1 MKLDSRPWLHN
12 MSAPPRSH
20 VTIAP
25 HRKNTTL
32 VRVKLMGL
40 LSQRA
45 EWQSHVLFQ
54 TGLNSWEEL
63 ECRVKEIVVDIPP
76 VIVMSGYHQSAK
88 LEISPLDT
96 VAILSRVIG
105 NLYLSR
111 TDPILS
117 YERLSQQ
124 FVVGDPKVIEQL
136 RTSLVLHS

>member
-1 MKLDSRPWLHN
+1 MKIDSQPWLHN

-40 LSQRA
+40 LSQTT

-54 TGLNSWEEL
+54 TGLSSWEEL
-63 ECRVKEIVVDIPP
+63 ECRVNEIVVDIPP